1 MYFSR
6 CHLRL
11 KIMQDTFSNL
21 FIICA
26 RLVMVNVL
34 DHALC
39 AALELMV
46 AAATTYTVVVL
57 PLSGWQE
64 SEAFDSL
71 GMQPKTL

>member
-1 MYFSR
+1 
-6 CHLRL
+6 
-11 KIMQDTFSNL
+11 
-21 FIICA
+21 
-26 RLVMVNVL
+26 MVNVL

-39 AALELMV
+39 AALELMG
-46 AAATTYTVVVL
+46 AAAAAACTVVVL

>member
-1 MYFSR
+1 
-6 CHLRL
+6 
-11 KIMQDTFSNL
+11 
-21 FIICA
+21 
-26 RLVMVNVL
+26 MVNVL

>member
-46 AAATTYTVVVL
+46 AASTYTVVVL

-71 GMQPKTL
+71 CMQPKTL